1 MERIVSRYLCI
12 SSPFHKYSQTKKKKI
27 HMQRDKVQNFRRTNT
42 FIADISVHVTGHD
55 IIWHSWNSFV
65 TF

>member
-1 MERIVSRYLCI
+1 
-12 SSPFHKYSQTKKKKI
+12 
-27 HMQRDKVQNFRRTNT
+27 MQRDKVQNFRRTNT